1 MLRVAEKKSKIE
13 RRMERRNEQ
22 IKHYLKAREEKKR
35 LQLAKEVEVKKL
47 REMERKQRREVNR
60 LVLSQYHDKDM
71 ERIQAKIKQ
80 KSEEASRREEERRQQ
95 LERLTRPVLAR
106 REQDSSVT
114 RPTAATAARAK
125 DRISLVFSAGAG
137 PGLQRGKSDLGPRA
151 GRRRSVD
158 GGDIYHLDNL
168 PRLASPQWRSL
179 V

>member
-95 LERLTRPVLAR
+95 E
-106 REQDSSVT
+106 EGSSW
-114 RPTAATAARAK
+114 
-125 DRISLVFSAGAG
+125 L
-137 PGLQRGKSDLGPRA
+137 
-151 GRRRSVD
+151 
-158 GGDIYHLDNL
+158 H
-168 PRLASPQWRSL
+168 
-179 V
+179 